1 MQERFGR
8 LRPVCPSCGWIY
20 FADPKVAA
28 AVLVER
34 DGHLLLV
41 RRTMKPHIGFWTLP
55 AGFVDAGE
63 DPARAAE
70 REALEETGFQVR
82 VTRLLDVISGR
93 EHPSGADIVLVYLAE
108 ITGGQLQPGDDADQA
123 EFFLPASFPPL
134 AFEATRKAIERW
146 QGGRGMPPNPP

>member
-8 LRPVCPSCGWIY
+8 QRPVCPRCGWIY

-28 AVLVER
+28 AVIVEQ
-34 DGHLLLV
+34 DGRLLLV
-41 RRTMKPHIGFWTLP
+41 RRTMKPHIGAWTLP

-108 ITGGQLQPGDDADQA
+108 ITGGLLQPGDDADQA
-123 EFFLPASFPPL
+123 EFFLPDSFPPL
-134 AFEATRKAIERW
+134 AFEATRKAVERW
-146 QGGRGMPPNPP
+146 QAGEK

>member
-1 MQERFGR
+1 VEIQERFGR
-8 LRPVCPSCGWIY
+8 LRPVCPRCGWIY

-34 DGHLLLV
+34 DGRLLLV

-70 REALEETGFQVR
+70 REAQEETGFQVR
-82 VTRLLDVISGR
+82 VIRLLDVLSGR

-108 ITGGQLQPGDDADQA
+108 IIGGQLQPGDDADQA
-123 EFFLPASFPPL
+123 EFFHPSSFPPL
-134 AFEATRKAIERW
+134 AFAATRKAIERW
-146 QGGRGMPPNPP
+146 QAG